1 MENKETT
8 STSKPKGPPL
18 WAVDAAKRLSR
29 GLLRVQRKLA
39 PASATLLEMATSS
52 WRPQA
57 IWIVAELGIAD
68 LLEGGPL
75 HVDELARRTQT
86 NADALRRVLRPL
98 AHDGILAMPSP
109 DTFALAPLSQPL
121 RSNHPTTVRQTIRHS
136 LSSWNRR
143 TWLELLEAVRT
154 GEPQFARVHGGKNLW
169 EWFATEAP
177 DAGRVFH
184 DSMTELTRMTLPLL
198 LAAYDFSKHARILDL
213 GGGQGT
219 LIAGILRIYGSLRG
233 GVLDL
238 PGALADAPR
247 TLEEGGVRERV
258 ELIEGDLFEAVPA
271 GWDAYILKHILHGAS
286 DAQIAK
292 VLGAVRAAMSP
303 EARLI
308 VIEMIVPDGP
318 GGIYPAFLD
327 LQMLVGS
334 GGRERSVED
343 YRALFAQ
350 HGLELESVARTAG
363 PASILVVKSS
373 SAA

>member
-1 MENKETT
+1 MENKAT

-39 PASATLLEMATSS
+39 PASATLLEMATSM

-57 IWIVAELGIAD
+57 IWVVAELGIAD
-68 LLEGGPL
+68 HLEGGPL

-121 RSNHPTTVRQTIRHS
+121 RSNHPTTMRQTIRQS

-143 TWLELLEAVRT
+143 TWMELLEAVRT
-154 GEPQFARVHGGKNLW
+154 GEPQFARVHGGKSLW

-177 DAGRVFH
+177 ADGRVFH
-184 DSMTELTRMTLPLL
+184 DSMAELTRMTLPLL
-198 LAAYDFSKHARILDL
+198 VAAYDFGKHARILDL
-213 GGGQGT
+213 GGGNAT
-219 LIAGILRIYGSLRG
+219 LIAGIARAYPGVRG

-238 PGALADAPR
+238 AGALADAPR
-247 TLEEGGVRERV
+247 TLDEAGVRERV
-258 ELIEGDLFEAVPA
+258 ELVEGDLFANVPS
-271 GWDAYILKHILHGAS
+271 GWDAYILKHILHGS
-286 DAQIAK
+286 TDAQLAS
-292 VLGAVRAAMSP
+292 VLGAVRTALSP
-303 EARLI
+303 QARLI
-308 VIEMIVPDGP
+308 VIEMIVPDGSA
-318 GGIYPAFLD
+318 GIYPAFLD

-343 YRALFAQ
+343 YRALFAR
-350 HGLELESVARTAG
+350 HGLELETVARTAG
-363 PASILVVKSS
+363 PASLLVVKSS